1 MAVSCVRADPRLVEF
16 NDIKIGHVYKK
27 TVTLFQFT
35 AASPAMVV
43 VPGLLIPEKQEEV
56 RDCLLIHVEDTETI
70 KIPLL
75 EFPKV
80 CSLLV
85 DSVLDFGCIAANN
98 QVISKH
104 HPITNKGTAPVYV
117 GNKPPK
123 EHRRHSAG
131 ENQEV
136 QASPS
141 GCLSDL
147 VQWKGRKVI
156 TQPASKQDY
165 CLFLLFESVGSK
177 HGWLHSP

>member
-104 HPITNKGTAPVYV
+104 HPITNKGTAP
-117 GNKPPK
+117 G
-123 EHRRHSAG
+123 AF
-131 ENQEV
+131 QV
-136 QASPS
+136 QYSRDPLVTVSPCVESLQLAPPS
-141 GCLSDL
+141 G
-147 VQWKGRKVI
+147 
-156 TQPASKQDY
+156 
-165 CLFLLFESVGSK
+165 
-177 HGWLHSP
+177 